1 MDLATPQD
9 TKEDSDAM
17 EIAPPMSEPTAAPPP
32 NVDKNVCPYCG
43 LVGPRAE
50 GPCARCTIEDTPQTR
65 QATKSRIGPWYVLQN
80 RNPAAPGMKWSTLLA
95 LVKKGQVSPRSVVRG
110 PTTHQLWRLASQVK
124 GLSREFGVCF
134 SCGGTIEKSTNQ
146 CPHCDRLQE
155 PPANPDALLE
165 SREPVRRTVATDES
179 SVVLASLPNS
189 PVRNDAAEPTRDLS
203 KPDAG
208 LMSFKELAAAFQLDV
223 KSPAPAAAPTK
234 AQSTK
239 AAPVESVAVDAP
251 PRRRSLGR
259 IVMVMILLSLV
270 GVTAVIWMNP
280 PYQAKAKEIINDGWS
295 GLKNQLS
302 TIGGS
307 SAVETNELPKT
318 EPQAQVDQP
327 TRKEEPPAPVT
338 QKKVDPP
345 ANPPVTA
352 NQPIPTDP
360 EEIRQLVRKLRSS
373 AIDAEAAGDFAK
385 AVRQY
390 EQIKKLPREYWPSDL
405 DLRLNGAKAKL
416 N

>member
-17 EIAPPMSEPTAAPPP
+17 EIAPSLSEPAAAPPP

-165 SREPVRRTVATDES
+165 SREPVRRSVATDET
-179 SVVLASLPNS
+179 SVVLASLPNA
-189 PVRNDAAEPTRDLS
+189 PVRNDVAEPSRDLS

-223 KSPAPAAAPTK
+223 KSPPPAAVPTK
-234 AQSTK
+234 ATGAKQSS
-239 AAPVESVAVDAP
+239 VEPAVVEAP
-251 PRRRSLGR
+251 PRRSFGR

-307 SAVETNELPKT
+307 STVETNEPPKN
-318 EPQAQVDQP
+318 EPQAEVTEP
-327 TRKEEPPAPVT
+327 TRKVEPPPVT

-352 NQPIPTDP
+352 NQTIPTDP

-390 EQIKKLPREYWPSDL
+390 EQIKKVPREYWPSDL
-405 DLRLNGAKAKL
+405 DLRLTGAKAKL